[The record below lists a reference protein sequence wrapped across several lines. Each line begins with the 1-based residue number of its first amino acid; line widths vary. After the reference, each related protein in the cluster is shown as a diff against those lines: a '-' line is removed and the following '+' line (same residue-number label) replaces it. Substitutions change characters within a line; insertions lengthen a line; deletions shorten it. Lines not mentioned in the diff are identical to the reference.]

1 LYVTSGTPTAHTA
14 HQGTYRDRYCRIT
27 KNTTAWMAAAVNP
40 DPRDRR
46 TPGDSRKKRYA
57 VVKMSYIYVLA
68 EKGLS
73 KEPMKRVNAS
83 H

>member
-1 LYVTSGTPTAHTA
+1 
-14 HQGTYRDRYCRIT
+14 
-27 KNTTAWMAAAVNP
+27 MAAAVNP
-40 DPRDRR
+40 EPRDRR